1 MSALDAWPPGPRS
14 ATGDPIDMDAS
25 APDAA
30 PAPAAPTDPFATPLV
45 VLGGI
50 VALLLPV
57 YAWTVVRAPI
67 DGVQG
72 VMQKILYVHPPLAYG
87 AYLGFVVTAIA
98 GGLFLWKGREA
109 HDQLAIAGAE
119 VGTLFCTLM
128 LITGPIW
135 ARGAWGPGNWWVW
148 DARLTLTLLLWFV
161 YLAYLLLRSFTEGD
175 ERAARFASVYGILGV
190 VLIPLNYWIID
201 LVGGAM
207 HPENLEFQSEDKSL
221 GDGMGL
227 PFLIGNLTLFFAFA
241 YLLLLRWRVGVLR
254 VEVERS
260 EHLALESS

>member
-1 MSALDAWPPGPRS
+1 MTRPAESDSSARKTAGERI
-14 ATGDPIDMDAS
+14 A
-25 APDAA
+25 
-30 PAPAAPTDPFATPLV
+30 LV
-45 VLGGI
+45 LRALGF
-50 VALLLPV
+50 LLLGLTPIYV
-57 YAWTVVRAPI
+57 WLVARAPI
-67 DGVQG
+67 DSVQG

-98 GGLFLWKGREA
+98 GGLFLWRQQET

-119 VGTLFCTLM
+119 VGTIFCSLM

-175 ERAARFASVYGILGV
+175 DRAARFASIYGILGV

-201 LVGGAM
+201 LVGGRTQ
-207 HPENLEFQSEDKSL
+207 HPENLGNGSL
-221 GDGMGL
+221 GEGMGL
-227 PFLIGNLTLFFAFA
+227 PFFVGNLTLFFAFA
-241 YLLLLRWRVGVLR
+241 YLLVLRWHTGVLR
-254 VEVERS
+254 GEADRLAY
-260 EHLALESS
+260 EHS

>member
-1 MSALDAWPPGPRS
+1 MTNTAPPATTEPASDRIGLALR
-14 ATGDPIDMDAS
+14 
-25 APDAA
+25 
-30 PAPAAPTDPFATPLV
+30 L
-45 VLGGI
+45 LGWI
-50 VALLLPV
+50 LLGLIPV
-57 YAWTVVRAPI
+57 YAWSVIQAPI
-67 DGVQG
+67 DSVQG
-72 VMQKILYVHPPLAYG
+72 IMQKILYVHPPLAYG
-87 AYLGFVVTAIA
+87 AYLGFVATAIA
-98 GGLFLWKGREA
+98 GGLFLWKGREQ

-175 ERAARFASVYGILGV
+175 ERTARFASIYGILGV

-207 HPENLEFQSEDKSL
+207 HPDNIELGGEQKSL
-221 GDGMGL
+221 GEGMGL
-227 PFLIGNLTLFFAFA
+227 PFLVGNLTFFFAFA
-241 YLLLLRWRVGVLR
+241 YLLVLRWRVGVLR
-254 VEVERS
+254 AEAE
-260 EHLALESS
+260 ALYVDGESPDL

>member
-1 MSALDAWPPGPRS
+1 MNP
-14 ATGDPIDMDAS
+14 T
-25 APDAA
+25 
-30 PAPAAPTDPFATPLV
+30 PADRIGLTLR
-45 VLGGI
+45 VLGWI
-50 VALLLPV
+50 TLVLLPV
-57 YAWTVVRAPI
+57 WAWTVINSPI
-67 DGVQG
+67 DSVQG
-72 VMQKILYVHPPLAYG
+72 IMQKILYVHPPLAYG
-87 AYLGFVVTAIA
+87 AYLGFVATAIA
-98 GGLFLWKGREA
+98 GALFLFKGREV

-161 YLAYLLLRSFTEGD
+161 YLAYSLLRSFTEGD

-207 HPENLEFQSEDKSL
+207 HPDNLQFEENDSSL
-221 GDGMGL
+221 GEGMGL
-227 PFLIGNLTLFFAFA
+227 PFLVGNLTLFFVFA
-241 YLLLLRWRVGVLR
+241 YLLVLRWRVGVLR
-254 VEVERS
+254 VEADAPSNAGEG
-260 EHLALESS
+260 ELQHG

>member
-1 MSALDAWPPGPRS
+1 
-14 ATGDPIDMDAS
+14 MDATI
-25 APDAA
+25 ATETT
-30 PAPAAPTDPFATPLV
+30 PAGGTGGIERTLK
-45 VLGGI
+45 VLGWI
-50 VALLLPV
+50 MLALIPV
-57 YAWTVVRAPI
+57 YGWMVATAPI
-67 DGVQG
+67 DSVQG

-87 AYLGFVVTAIA
+87 AYLGFVATAVA
-98 GGLFLWKGREA
+98 GGLFLWRGEEH

-119 VGTLFCTLM
+119 VGTVFCTLM

-201 LVGGAM
+201 LVGGGM
-207 HPENLEFQSEDKSL
+207 HPNNIEFEGEDKSL

-227 PFLIGNLTLFFAFA
+227 PFLLGNLTLFFAFA
-241 YLLLLRWRVGVLR
+241 YLLVLRWRVGVLR
-254 VEVERS
+254 AAGER
-260 EHLALESS
+260 LAYDQENL